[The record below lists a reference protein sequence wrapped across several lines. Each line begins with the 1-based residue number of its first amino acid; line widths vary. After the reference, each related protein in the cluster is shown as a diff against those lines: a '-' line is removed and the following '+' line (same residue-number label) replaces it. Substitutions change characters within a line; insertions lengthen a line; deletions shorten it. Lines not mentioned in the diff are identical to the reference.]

1 MLDLLQVAQRED
13 KALWVPLTLSDQEQ
27 AAGRQGNITRG
38 HTAATLTQGVS
49 YLWICWPAQPGPLP
63 VHQALLPD
71 EPLALLSRNASME
84 PGLGAV
90 DGWNWGRQKGGHS
103 GEETP
108 PHTSDLYQ
116 ECSEKPWQPPP
127 LEMLGAHLP
136 ALRLVPEPGVGK
148 LRRWFFCR
156 TMGNT
161 GDQDMTGGLPGTSRI

>member
-108 PHTSDLYQ
+108 PILATSTRNAQ
-116 ECSEKPWQPPP
+116 RSHGSPHPWRCWV
-127 LEMLGAHLP
+127 LTYLH
-136 ALRLVPEPGVGK
+136 
-148 LRRWFFCR
+148 
-156 TMGNT
+156 
-161 GDQDMTGGLPGTSRI
+161 